1 MQKVC
6 FGENSTSPTT
16 AMPLISTGLR
26 SIESLAFDW
35 SSKNLYWVDAGARKI
50 EVAREDGRY
59 RKELFN
65 STYLDRPRAL
75 VLDPRFGWVKV
86 STYFLYLC
94 SLDPCKIWI
103 CWLDCTLYMFIRFQK
118 IIVYYYQTFLIYP
131 CIYIRNVYVR

>member
-75 VLDPRFGWVKV
+75 VLDPRFG
-86 STYFLYLC
+86 
-94 SLDPCKIWI
+94 
-103 CWLDCTLYMFIRFQK
+103 
-118 IIVYYYQTFLIYP
+118 
-131 CIYIRNVYVR
+131 

>member
-103 CWLDCTLYMFIRFQK
+103 CWVVTVHCTLGMSTGTRLSLSHTYHRLK
-118 IIVYYYQTFLIYP
+118 IS
-131 CIYIRNVYVR
+131 